1 MNYKLAIFDLDGT
14 ILDTLEDL
22 ADAVNY
28 GLRSMGYPE
37 RSIDEVRR
45 FVGNGIA
52 LLMKRAVPEGTS
64 DEDCEKALG
73 YFKEFYAL
81 HCEDKTG
88 PYPGINDLLKELRAA
103 GCKTAVV
110 SNKIDSAVQTLINN
124 QFPGCFD
131 YALGEIPECRRKPAP
146 DMCEKVLRELDIHK
160 EDSVYIGDSDVDL
173 ETAANSGLPCIGVEW
188 GFRGREFLKEHGAE
202 LIAATPEDIKK
213 WVLG

>member
-1 MNYKLAIFDLDGT
+1 MNYRLAVFDLDGT

-52 LLMKRAVPEGTS
+52 LLMRRAVPEGSS
-64 DEDCEKALG
+64 DENCEKALAG
-73 YFKEFYAL
+73 FKEYYAV

-88 PYPGINDLLKELRAA
+88 PYPGINELLKELRGA

-110 SNKIDSAVQTLINN
+110 SNKIDSAVQVLINN

-131 YALGEIPECRRKPAP
+131 YALGEVPECRRKPAP
-146 DMCEKVLRELDIHK
+146 DMCEKVLSEMGVDK
-160 EDSVYIGDSDVDL
+160 KDAVYIGDSDVDL
-173 ETAANSGLPCIGVEW
+173 ETAANSGLDCIGVEW

-202 LIAATPEDIKK
+202 RIAASPEDIKN
-213 WVLG
+213 WILG